1 MEKIKVSLL
10 VPIYN
15 TSEYIEKCARSL
27 FGQTYINIEYL
38 FVNDCSTDDSLVKLE
53 TVLSQFPDRKKQ
65 VRIISHKE
73 NQGLAI
79 SRNTAVQAATGEY
92 LFHVDSDDY
101 IPLNAVALMV
111 NDAVA
116 SDADIEIGRAHV

>member
-53 TVLSQFPDRKKQ
+53 KVLS
-65 VRIISHKE
+65 
-73 NQGLAI
+73 
-79 SRNTAVQAATGEY
+79 
-92 LFHVDSDDY
+92 
-101 IPLNAVALMV
+101 
-111 NDAVA
+111 
-116 SDADIEIGRAHV
+116 